1 LEGNPNNGCAVH
13 QRHRDLLCRL
23 SPPNPT
29 ALSTPLTIMHVL
41 APAPVGGLETV
52 VSTLAQ
58 AQSRAGNRVVVAPTL
73 SALEE
78 GRNFMDSLAGSAV
91 EIEPVI
97 VPGRR
102 YLRERRALQDMCH
115 RKQVDIVHSHGYRS
129 DIIGGWAGRKSDI
142 PIVTTV
148 HGFAG
153 GGWRNRRYEDLQRW
167 SFRRFDAVVAVSRA
181 MAAEL
186 QASGVSTSRLHT
198 IPNALAPTPAAFN
211 RAAARRE
218 LGLLTEGVVG
228 GWVGRVSREKGVDV
242 LIDALAI
249 LNDPGVHAVVLG
261 DGPERARE
269 ENRAK
274 SLIPETIVWLGN
286 VPDAARYFA
295 AFDFYV
301 LSSRTEGIPMVLLE
315 AMAAGIPIVT
325 TSVGGIPDMLSP
337 LEAMLVA
344 PNDPAALAAA
354 IRTTIAD
361 PAAAAS
367 RAHAAQL
374 RQRESFAAG
383 PWSERYDAIYRS
395 LLSARAL
402 ASAGQ

>member
-1 LEGNPNNGCAVH
+1 MEGIPNNGCAFRQCH
-13 QRHRDLLCRL
+13 RHLHRRL
-23 SPPNPT
+23 YPPNPT
-29 ALSTPLTIMHVL
+29 ALSTPLTIMHLL

-52 VSTLAQ
+52 VSTLAL
-58 AQSRAGNRVVVAPTL
+58 AQRRAGHRVVVAPTL
-73 SALEE
+73 SVLED
-78 GRNFMDSLAGSAV
+78 GRHFIGSLAGSGV

-97 VPGRR
+97 VPGRG
-102 YLRERRALQDMCH
+102 YLRERCALQNICH
-115 RKQVDIVHSHGYRS
+115 QKQIDIVHSHGYRS
-129 DIIGGWAGRKSDI
+129 DIIGGWAGRKSGV

-181 MAAEL
+181 LAAQL
-186 QASGVSTSRLHT
+186 QASGVSASRLHT

-211 RAAARRE
+211 RATARRE
-218 LGLLTEGVVG
+218 LGLPIEGVIG

-249 LNDPGVHAVVLG
+249 LDDPGVHAVVLG
-261 DGPERARE
+261 DGPERVRE
-269 ENRAK
+269 EQRAK
-274 SLIPETIVWLGN
+274 SLMPETIVWLGT

-301 LSSRTEGIPMVLLE
+301 LSSRTEGLPMVLLE
-315 AMAAGIPIVT
+315 AMASGIPIVT
-325 TSVGGIPDMLSP
+325 TRVGGIPDMLSP
-337 LEAMLVA
+337 LDAMLVA

-354 IRTTIAD
+354 IRMTIAD
-361 PAAAAS
+361 PAAAAA

-383 PWSERYDAIYRS
+383 PWSERYDAIYRA

-402 ASAGQ
+402 SPAGQ